1 VALTSHASKRQRGAA
16 AVELAILLPVVLLII
31 GGIVDF
37 GRFFFTK
44 IELTNAAREGARA
57 AVVTG
62 TPIAGITSRVTAAVP
77 GINPTNLS
85 IGAGACASN
94 ATTNVTVAVS
104 MPTFGWF
111 ILKPA
116 MNMVRAGS
124 NLPSSV
130 EAKAVMRCGG

>member
-1 VALTSHASKRQRGAA
+1 MVLHASKKQRGAA

-37 GRFFFTK
+37 GRVFFTK

-57 AVVTG
+57 AIVTG
-62 TPIAGITSRVTAAVP
+62 TPATGITARVTAAVP
-77 GINPTNLS
+77 GIDPARLS
-85 IGAGACASN
+85 IVATPSCTAGA
-94 ATTNVTVAVS
+94 TNDVTVSVT
-104 MPTFGWF
+104 MPTFEWI

-130 EAKAVMRCGG
+130 AAKAVMRCGG